1 MFLILDF
8 TKTASLA
15 ILHNNSFIIKKLKPK
30 NNISEILIFEI
41 DKFSNGTKQLIAFLE
56 NSKSKVIAG
65 GGETLFAINKFSDT
79 SKFHYVSTAG
89 GAFLEYLS
97 GNKLPSIEALRLK

>member
-1 MFLILDF
+1 MILDME
-8 TKTASLA
+8 L
-15 ILHNNSFIIKKLKPK
+15 NEEIIPVDHEYIIWNGPLG
-30 NNISEILIFEI
+30 IFEI
-41 DKFSNGTKQLIAFLE
+41 DQFSNGTKQLIGFLE

-65 GGETLFAINKFSDT
+65 GGETLFAINKFSET
-79 SKFHYVSTAG
+79 NKFHYVSTAG

>member
-1 MFLILDF
+1 MCIRDSLDIELNEN
-8 TKTASLA
+8 KISQ
-15 ILHNNSFIIKKLKPK
+15 NDEYIIWNGPLG
-30 NNISEILIFEI
+30 IFEI

-79 SKFHYVSTAG
+79 SKFHYASTAG